1 MAYFLLT
8 GATGLLGRYLLRDLA
23 LADVPTVVVVRPT
36 KWESP
41 TQRIE
46 SVMARWE
53 NELGRPLSRPV
64 VFEGD
69 ITEPGL
75 GLNDSAVHWLTENCD
90 SIVHSAASL
99 TFQAESPEGEPW
111 ISNIGGT
118 RNVLELCRRANIT
131 QCHHVSTAY
140 VCGLRRG
147 KILETELDVG
157 QELGNDYERSKLTAE
172 TEVHAAGFKQLT
184 IHRPAIIVGDYNTG
198 FTTSY
203 HGFYTPLR
211 LVHSLLQTVPL
222 DVFARADFLS
232 QLQLQGTER
241 KNFVPVDWVSA
252 AMTWLITHP
261 ELHGKTYHLT
271 TTKMATAQAMAEAI
285 GSALIELVE
294 KKIAQPKTAQASTKA
309 PNEDLIASFREQ
321 MKVYQAYWR
330 DDPEFD
336 STQTQQAVPH
346 LPCPEIDRAAMDRL
360 IGFAIG
366 SNFGWPREMPIVPP
380 FKVEQ
385 QLGKWLAA
393 GDKLTGLNGHARYV
407 GLMVHGR
414 GGGQWHLVVDRGRL
428 VGARVG
434 VQQDAGTVCYLTS
447 DTFSRIVRGNGSLE
461 SLINGGQIAVAGNS
475 VRTCEL
481 EQCFRDLVSEMVP
494 SPLPT

>member
-23 LADVPTVVVVRPT
+23 LADVPTAVVVRPT
-36 KWESP
+36 RWESP

-46 SVMARWE
+46 TAMARWE
-53 NELGRPLSRPV
+53 KELGRALARPV
-64 VFEGD
+64 VLEGD
-69 ITEPGL
+69 ITEPSL
-75 GLNDSAVHWLTENCD
+75 GLNDADVQWLTENCD
-90 SIVHSAASL
+90 SIIHSAASL
-99 TFQAESPEGEPW
+99 TFQAESADGEPW

-147 KILETELDVG
+147 RILETDLDVG
-157 QELGNDYERSKLTAE
+157 QELGNDYERSKLTSE
-172 TEVHAAGFKQLT
+172 KEVHASGFYKQLT
-184 IHRPAIIVGDYNTG
+184 VYRPAIIVGDYHTG

-222 DVFARADFLS
+222 ETFARADFLS
-232 QLQLQGTER
+232 QLQLEGNER

-261 ELHGKTYHLT
+261 ECHGKTYHLT
-271 TTKMATAQAMAEAI
+271 TPTPATAQAMAEAI

-294 KKIAQPKTAQASTKA
+294 KKQTQLATRA
-309 PNEDLIASFREQ
+309 PSEDMIASFREQ
-321 MKVYQAYWR
+321 MKIYQAYWR

-336 STQTQQAVPH
+336 STQTEQAIPH

-360 IGFAIG
+360 IGFAIR
-366 SNFGWPREMPIVPP
+366 SNFGWPREMPIVAP
-380 FKVEQ
+380 FNVAER
-385 QLGKWLAA
+385 LNKWLAA
-393 GDKLTGLNGHARYV
+393 GRELSGLNGHSRYV
-407 GLMVHGR
+407 SLMVSGR
-414 GGGQWHLVVDRGRL
+414 GGGQWHLVIDRGRL
-428 VGARVG
+428 VGAKNG
-434 VQQDAGTVCYLTS
+434 IKQDSGTVCYLTS
-447 DTFSRIVRGNGSLE
+447 DTFSRIVRGNESLE
-461 SLINGGQIAVAGNS
+461 NFIHAGQFVVTGNS
-475 VRTCEL
+475 VRACEL
-481 EQCFRDLVSEMVP
+481 EQCFRDLVSDAVP